1 MENMAIMKMQAYL
14 MVSILVNGA
23 FFVIILIL
31 GFGLKK
37 RKDELLQE
45 VLSIKNKTAD
55 NVVADFNYCFQV
67 IMNNIYENI
76 HDNHHETFRFCGL
89 KADYNHFV
97 NKYKNDLAVL
107 FEKGIIFS
115 KALSHFCDNTD
126 FEKSSPIFEKIEEII
141 AVLSSQAP
149 IDFEVNNFE
158 QFKELSDRCERMKYE
173 WKALLKKMESVA
185 DPI

>member
-1 MENMAIMKMQAYL
+1 MTIQEMQSYL
-14 MVSILVNGA
+14 VMSVLVNA
-23 FFVIILIL
+23 VFFVMILIL
-31 GFGLKK
+31 GYKLKK
-37 RKDELLQE
+37 RKDKLSQE
-45 VLSIKNKTAD
+45 VLSIKNEMVD

-76 HDNHHETFRFCGL
+76 HDNLHETFRFCGL

-141 AVLSSQAP
+141 AVLSLKTP

-158 QFKELSDRCERMKYE
+158 QLKELSDRCERMKYE
-173 WKALLKKMESVA
+173 WKALLKKMEPVA
-185 DPI
+185 EPM